1 VSEETVSPTLNV
13 ETTKPARTTNV
24 LIPVKPHVDL
34 ELIVKLTTMWLSV
47 GVPEDSPEIHSR
59 VVEDSPKMK
68 FVKPV
73 EQTLIVKLDK
83 MTGLSA
89 DVKLITLVIL
99 YRDVDGSV
107 ILTVI
112 VHQLKNVFSSNVWL
126 FAGKELVV
134 RTPTVLPGI
143 TVLIVLVLLISWEMP
158 EPDVTPNV
166 PDTTSV
172 QTTRLVSSSSAE
184 ILAENLIQMCV
195 AKVLIVK

>member
-1 VSEETVSPTLNV
+1 
-13 ETTKPARTTNV
+13 
-24 LIPVKPHVDL
+24 
-34 ELIVKLTTMWLSV
+34 
-47 GVPEDSPEIHSR
+47 
-59 VVEDSPKMK
+59 MK

-73 EQTLIVKLDK
+73 EQILTVKLDL

-89 DVKLITLVIL
+89 DVKLIILVIL
-99 YRDVDGSV
+99 YKVVDGSV

-112 VHQLKNVFSSNVWL
+112 VQQLKNVFSSNVWL

-172 QTTRLVSSSSAE
+172 QTTRLASSSSAE